1 MKKTTLILFFLLA
14 SSSLVFAQRADSLR
28 IKILSDSINKLYER
42 YFKIEESTDNVQKK
56 VNNALTSIEGKVK
69 VLENQAQ
76 GQAEKL
82 SQITDED
89 KRTVKTIYEK
99 SRLSIVATANLMDAI
114 NTSLNALEFSVSSLD
129 YSNSIFELNNPT
141 NNDLGFSLDKAVLK
155 IMDERIIKGKF
166 GKRFGDRLRTVVSSI
181 INNPIVNPIINNP
194 ITKAIVSTVPAVNS
208 LSSVF
213 NVVNSLA
220 VTEPDLP
227 ADALKNFN
235 QDLQR
240 YVAHYEALAKASRDL
255 DFNLVNLKLKS
266 ESVRKL
272 ATNYVRQSV
281 EDLYTRDGVKNLPNL
296 DMNTLVKRFYNY
308 ASVTEFIKGVEKE
321 SNNNYNFLSKR
332 LVYPIIG
339 RSKVAFINEEVEK
352 LYNEYVTTL
361 SNYHNNV
368 ITILNNATKLS
379 DDQNK
384 ITAKIYDLDN
394 RYKNLVQAY
403 EKNVDLPNIK
413 ALEDNIPR
421 Y

>member
-1 MKKTTLILFFLLA
+1 MKKISLIFLFLMA
-14 SSSLVFAQRADSLR
+14 SQTLVFAQRADSLR
-28 IKILSDSINKLYER
+28 LKVLSDSINKIYER
-42 YFKIEESTDNVQKK
+42 YFKIEESTENVQKK

-82 SQITDED
+82 SQITDDD

-99 SRLSIVATANLMDAI
+99 SRMSIVATANLMDAI

-141 NNDLGFSLDKAVLK
+141 NTDLGFSLDKAVLK
-155 IMDERIIKGKF
+155 IMEERIIKGKF
-166 GKRFGDRLRTVVSSI
+166 GKRFGDRLRTVVSNI
-181 INNPIVNPIINNP
+181 INSPIINNS

-208 LSSVF
+208 LTSVF
-213 NVVNSLA
+213 NVINTLGVS
-220 VTEPDLP
+220 EPDLQT
-227 ADALKNFN
+227 DALKNFN

-240 YVAHYEALAKASRDL
+240 YVSHYEALAKASRDL
-255 DFNLVNLKLKS
+255 DFNLASLKLKS

-296 DMNTLVKRFYNY
+296 DMNTLVKRHYNY
-308 ASVTEFIKGVEKE
+308 ASVMEFIKSIEKE
-321 SNNNYNFLSKR
+321 SNNNYSFLSKR
-332 LVYPIIG
+332 LVYPIVG

-379 DDQNK
+379 DDQAK
-384 ITAKIYDLDN
+384 VTAKIYDLDN